1 MKTNVFGIV
10 SLVCGIIGLCTVCIF
25 FGILPAI
32 VGIIMA
38 IVGLCQKNTKYGTSI
53 AGLICSIIAM
63 CIFGIIFFFVNFSA
77 NEETEKETQSKVT
90 SSAVIES
97 TENNDTE
104 QIVEDNLIDCEVVD
118 CTVKYI
124 SHEVGYDRSDK
135 KCLFVYYTFTNN
147 NKEPKEFSYTID
159 DKAFQKGIELESSFW
174 EVDGFENNKYAEIK
188 PGAEITL
195 VCVYQLRDNSHVELE
210 IRKAY
215 DFNNKVIDSMIIE
228 LE

>member
-1 MKTNVFGIV
+1 MKTNVYGIV

-63 CIFGIIFFFVNFSA
+63 CIFGIIFFFVNFSE
-77 NEETEKETQSKVT
+77 NEDTEKETQNSVA
-90 SSAVIES
+90 SSSVIES
-97 TENNDTE
+97 TENNDAE
-104 QIVEDNLIDCEVVD
+104 QTVDDNLIDCEVVD
-118 CTVKYI
+118 CAVKYV

-135 KCLFVYYTFTNN
+135 KCVFVYYTFSNN
-147 NKEPKEFSYTID
+147 NKETKTFGYTID
-159 DKAFQKGIELESSFW
+159 DKAFQNGIELESSYW
-174 EVDGFENNKYAEIK
+174 EVEGYENNSYAEIK
-188 PGAEITL
+188 PGAEITV
-195 VCVYQLRDNSHVELE
+195 VCVYQLRDDSTVELD
-210 IRKAY
+210 IRKMY
-215 DFNNKVIDSMIIE
+215 DYNNKVIDSMTIE